1 VSGSGDNSVKVWNAN
16 TGLELLELTGHS
28 GGVWSV
34 AVFPN
39 GSRIVSGSHD
49 KSVKIWDANTGL
61 ELFELT
67 GHSGFVYGVAVFSD
81 CSRIVSGSD
90 DKSVKVWGMVYYPA
104 KSVFILLMKIGLIE
118 DVARLIIQYCIT
130 PKYELEA
137 LWEQKKLV

>member
-1 VSGSGDNSVKVWNAN
+1 MVAPSKLTLTGHSDSVTDVAVFPDCSRIVSASCDKFVKIWDANS
-16 TGLELLELTGHS
+16 GLELLELTGHS
-28 GGVWSV
+28 SAVVVV
-34 AVFPN
+34 AVFP
-39 GSRIVSGSHD
+39 
-49 KSVKIWDANTGL
+49 
-61 ELFELT
+61 
-67 GHSGFVYGVAVFSD
+67 D

-137 LWEQKKLV
+137 LWEQKNLV